1 LKNKYYRKIGISLG
15 LIFVLA
21 NIVAFSHAY
30 KFTHFSENDLKKTSK
45 DLTFTEKVKIMVFGI
60 NNPRPKTNSFP
71 IQNYETFTVDSNVK
85 LECWKIE
92 IEDSKGTVILF
103 HGYGGEKSSLLDK
116 SELFNELG
124 FTTILVDFSGSGG
137 SEGKQTTIGFN
148 EGLQVKDVYKKILAN
163 DENNIYLF
171 GTSMGAVAIMK
182 AVNDGE
188 VSPNGLILE
197 CPFGTMYETVK
208 SRFEILNVPSFPMAE
223 LLMFWG
229 GIQNGF
235 WAFNHN
241 PKEYAKKIET
251 PVLLMYG
258 AHDEKVSLSE
268 IDEIFNNLKG
278 EKELKTYPQS
288 GHENYLIKYKK
299 EWKSD
304 VETFLTKK

>member
-1 LKNKYYRKIGISLG
+1 MYYRKIGVALG
-15 LIFVLA
+15 AIFVLA

-60 NNPRPKTNSFP
+60 NNPRPKTNSYP
-71 IQNYETFTVDSNVK
+71 SQNFETFTVDSNVK

-116 SELFNELG
+116 SELLNELG

-137 SEGKQTTIGFN
+137 SEGNQTTIGFN
-148 EGLQVKDVYKKILAN
+148 EAQQVRDVYKKILAN

-171 GTSMGAVAIMK
+171 GTSMGAVGIMK
-182 AVNDGE
+182 SVNEGG
-188 VSPNGLILE
+188 VSPSGLILE
-197 CPFGTMYETVK
+197 CPFGTMYETVQ

-241 PKEYAKKIET
+241 PKEYAKKIKI
-251 PVLLMYG
+251 PVMLMYG

-268 IDEIFNNLKG
+268 IDEIFNNFKG
-278 EKELKTYPQS
+278 EKELKIYPES
-288 GHENYLIKYKK
+288 GHENYSIKYKK

-304 VETFLTKK
+304 VEAFLNKK

>member
-1 LKNKYYRKIGISLG
+1 M
-15 LIFVLA
+15 IFVLA

-45 DLTFTEKVKIMVFGI
+45 DLTFIEKVKIMVFGI
-60 NNPRPKTNSFP
+60 NNPRPKTNSYP
-71 IQNYETFTVDSNVK
+71 NQNFETFTVDSNVK

-92 IEDSKGTVILF
+92 IDESKGTVILF

-124 FTTILVDFSGSGG
+124 FTTVLVDFSGSGG
-137 SEGKQTTIGFN
+137 SEGQQTTIGFN
-148 EGLQVKDVYKKILAN
+148 EALQVRDVYKKVLAN

-171 GTSMGAVAIMK
+171 GTSMGAVGIMK
-182 AVNDGE
+182 AVNEGE
-188 VSPNGLILE
+188 ISPNGLILE
-197 CPFGTMYETVK
+197 CPFGTMYKTVK
-208 SRFEILNVPSFPMAE
+208 SRFKILNVPSFPMAE

-258 AHDEKVSLSE
+258 AQDEKVSLSE
-268 IDEIFNNLKG
+268 INEIYNNLKG
-278 EKELKTYPQS
+278 EKELKTYPES

-304 VETFLTKK
+304 IEAFLNKD